1 VLSYF
6 KCEVA
11 LKFYKIGQ
19 LLIMATKKND
29 SAKTTGGAAKKASSG
44 KTAITVSKEKSLN
57 ELVSSL
63 AETTGITK
71 AKAKEVLDAH
81 AELLISELKET
92 GSVQLAGIG
101 KLKLGQRAERQGR
114 NPSTGEA
121 ITIKASKT
129 VKFSG
134 GKRFKDS
141 FQ

>member
-1 VLSYF
+1 
-6 KCEVA
+6 
-11 LKFYKIGQ
+11 
-19 LLIMATKKND
+19 MATKKTTA
-29 SAKTTGGAAKKASSG
+29 SKTTKTTPPAKK
-44 KTAITVSKEKSLN
+44 TAAIGGKEKSIG
-57 ELVSSL
+57 ELVAAL
-63 AETTGITK
+63 AETTDLSK

-81 AELLISELKET
+81 AELLINELKEN

-101 KLKLGQRAERQGR
+101 KLKLGERAERQGR

>member
-1 VLSYF
+1 
-6 KCEVA
+6 
-11 LKFYKIGQ
+11 
-19 LLIMATKKND
+19 MATKKTTA
-29 SAKTTGGAAKKASSG
+29 SKTTKATKTAKTTAASSG
-44 KTAITVSKEKSLN
+44 GKEKSIS
-57 ELVSSL
+57 ELVSVL
-63 AETTGITK
+63 AETTELSK

-81 AELLISELKET
+81 AELLINELKET

-101 KLKLGQRAERQGR
+101 KLKLGERAERQGR

>member
-1 VLSYF
+1 
-6 KCEVA
+6 
-11 LKFYKIGQ
+11 
-19 LLIMATKKND
+19 MAAKKGS
-29 SAKTTGGAAKKASSG
+29 SAKSSGGAKKASAG
-44 KTAITVSKEKSLN
+44 KAAAGGKEKSLT
-57 ELVSSL
+57 ELVSAL
-63 AETTGITK
+63 AETTGLTK
-71 AKAKEVLDAH
+71 AKAKEVLNAH
-81 AELLISELKET
+81 AELLVSELKSN

-101 KLKLGQRAERQGR
+101 KLKMGERAERQGR

>member
-1 VLSYF
+1 
-6 KCEVA
+6 
-11 LKFYKIGQ
+11 
-19 LLIMATKKND
+19 MAAKKND
-29 SAKTTGGAAKKASSG
+29 STKTTGGAAKKAAS
-44 KTAITVSKEKSLN
+44 KTTGTAGAGGKEKSVS
-57 ELVSSL
+57 ELVGAL
-63 AETTGITK
+63 AEKTGVTK
-71 AKAKEVLDAH
+71 AKAKEILDAYT
-81 AELLISELKET
+81 ELLINELQSV
-92 GSVQLAGIG
+92 GSAQLAGIG

>member
-1 VLSYF
+1 
-6 KCEVA
+6 
-11 LKFYKIGQ
+11 
-19 LLIMATKKND
+19 MATKKTASPN
-29 SAKTTGGAAKKASSG
+29 STKTVA
-44 KTAITVSKEKSLN
+44 KEKSVA
-57 ELVSSL
+57 ELVSAL
-63 AETTGITK
+63 AEKTGLTK

-81 AELLISELKET
+81 AELLTSELQSA

-101 KLKLGQRAERQGR
+101 KLKLGERSERQGR

-134 GKRFKDS
+134 GKKFRDS

>member
-1 VLSYF
+1 
-6 KCEVA
+6 
-11 LKFYKIGQ
+11 
-19 LLIMATKKND
+19 MAIKKND
-29 SAKTTGGAAKKASSG
+29 SAKTTGAAKKAVSG
-44 KTAITVSKEKSLN
+44 KMAVTGGKEKSLN
-57 ELVSSL
+57 ELVS
-63 AETTGITK
+63 AIADKTGITK

-81 AELLISELKET
+81 AELLISELKEN

-141 FQ
+141 FR

>member
-1 VLSYF
+1 
-6 KCEVA
+6 
-11 LKFYKIGQ
+11 
-19 LLIMATKKND
+19 MAAKKTETKKTTT
-29 SAKTTGGAAKKASSG
+29 AKTTKGAKK
-44 KTAITVSKEKSLN
+44 TAATGGKEKSMS
-57 ELVSSL
+57 ELVGAL
-63 AETTGITK
+63 AETTGLSK

-81 AELLISELKET
+81 AELLINELKEN

-101 KLKLGQRAERQGR
+101 KLKLGERAERQGR

>member
-1 VLSYF
+1 
-6 KCEVA
+6 
-11 LKFYKIGQ
+11 
-19 LLIMATKKND
+19 MATKKND
-29 SAKTTGGAAKKASSG
+29 VAKKTGNAVAKKAASG
-44 KTAITVSKEKSLN
+44 KTTTEGKEKSLT
-57 ELVSSL
+57 ELVSAL
-63 AETTGITK
+63 AETTGLTK

-141 FQ
+141 FH

>member
-1 VLSYF
+1 
-6 KCEVA
+6 
-11 LKFYKIGQ
+11 
-19 LLIMATKKND
+19 MATKKND
-29 SAKTTGGAAKKASSG
+29 SAKKAGGAVAKKAASG
-44 KTAITVSKEKSLN
+44 KTASNKTASTGVKEKSLT
-57 ELVSSL
+57 ELVSAL

-81 AELLISELKET
+81 AELLISELKAT

>member
-1 VLSYF
+1 
-6 KCEVA
+6 
-11 LKFYKIGQ
+11 
-19 LLIMATKKND
+19 MASKK
-29 SAKTTGGAAKKASSG
+29 SSAAKKPDGGAEKAASVKSSTATTSG
-44 KTAITVSKEKSLN
+44 KETSLT
-57 ELVSSL
+57 ELISRL
-63 AETTGITK
+63 AEKTALTK
-71 AKAKEVLDAH
+71 AQAKQVLDAH
-81 AELLISELKET
+81 AELLIDELKQN

-101 KLKLGQRAERQGR
+101 KLKMGERAERQGR

>member
-1 VLSYF
+1 
-6 KCEVA
+6 
-11 LKFYKIGQ
+11 
-19 LLIMATKKND
+19 MAAKKND
-29 SAKTTGGAAKKASSG
+29 SAKTTGGAAKKAASSKKESTG
-44 KTAITVSKEKSLN
+44 SKEKSLT
-57 ELVSSL
+57 ELVSAL
-63 AETTGITK
+63 ADTTGLTK

-141 FQ
+141 FRARQDD